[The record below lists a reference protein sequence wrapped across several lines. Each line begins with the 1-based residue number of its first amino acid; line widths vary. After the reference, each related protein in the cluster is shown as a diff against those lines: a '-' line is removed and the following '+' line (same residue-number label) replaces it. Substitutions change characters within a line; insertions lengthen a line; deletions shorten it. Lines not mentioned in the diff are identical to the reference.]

1 MDYKR
6 DEIKEHLDDY
16 LADNSIQYHDIDDAR
31 YRLHHGAFNSDYYII
46 GRYQAT
52 KWLGDEAFNVIEFI
66 KDYEQENYGR
76 VLSDLS
82 EPEKVVN
89 MYTYIVGEELVN
101 EYLDQIE
108 EWIA

>member
-1 MDYKR
+1 MDHKR
-6 DEIKEHLDDY
+6 EEIKEHLDDY
-16 LADNSIQYHDIDDAR
+16 LADNRTQYDDIEDAR
-31 YRLHHGAFNSDYYII
+31 DRLHHDAFNSDYYII

-89 MYTYIVGEELVN
+89 MYTYIIGQELVN
-101 EYLDQIE
+101 EYLNQIE

>member
-16 LADNSIQYHDIDDAR
+16 IADNGVQYHDIDDAR
-31 YRLHHGAFNSDYYII
+31 DTLHHDVFNTDYYII
-46 GRYQAT
+46 GSYKAT
-52 KWLGDEAFNVIEFI
+52 QWLGDEVFNVIGFI
-66 KDYEQENYGR
+66 KDWEQDNFGE
-76 VLSDLS
+76 VHTDFTQ
-82 EPEKVVN
+82 PEKVVN
-89 MYTYIVGEELVN
+89 IYTYIIGQELVN

>member
-6 DEIKEHLDDY
+6 DEIKEHLEDY
-16 LADNSIQYHDIDDAR
+16 LADNRVQYHDIDDAR
-31 YRLHHGAFNSDYYII
+31 DTLHQDAFNTDYYII

-52 KWLGDEAFNVIEFI
+52 KWLGDEAFNVIGFI
-66 KDYEQENYGR
+66 KDYEQENFGE
-76 VLSDLS
+76 VHTDLS

-89 MYTYIVGEELVN
+89 MYTYIIGEELVN
-101 EYLDQIE
+101 EYLNQVE